1 MRRLHRLACGVA
13 AGTLILSAT
22 TLAMWVFLRSAE
34 LGIGLIQV
42 AYRAAVQ

>member
-1 MRRLHRLACGVA
+1 MKKLYRLVCGVA

-22 TLAMWVFLRSAE
+22 ALAMWVVLRSVQ

-42 AYRAAVQ
+42 AYRAVVQ

>member
-1 MRRLHRLACGVA
+1 MKKLHRLACGIA

-22 TLAMWVFLRSAE
+22 TLAMWVVLRSAQ

-42 AYRAAVQ
+42 AYRAVVQ